1 MERVVDLAAH
11 FRVPGMVCVNKYDL
25 NLEMTEAIEQ
35 LAIRRNVD
43 LLGRVPFDPGFTWSM
58 VQGKNIFEYGTQT
71 STQKKVREI
80 WKKIIN
86 SHSMNTLGIVDQ
98 IRQHFIN

>member
-1 MERVVDLAAH
+1 
-11 FRVPGMVCVNKYDL
+11 
-25 NLEMTEAIEQ
+25 MTEAIEQ

-43 LLGRVPFDPGFTWSM
+43 LLGRVPFDPGFTLAM
-58 VQGKNIFEYGTQT
+58 VQGKNIFEDGTQT

-86 SHSMNTLGIVDQ
+86 SPSMNTLGIVDQ